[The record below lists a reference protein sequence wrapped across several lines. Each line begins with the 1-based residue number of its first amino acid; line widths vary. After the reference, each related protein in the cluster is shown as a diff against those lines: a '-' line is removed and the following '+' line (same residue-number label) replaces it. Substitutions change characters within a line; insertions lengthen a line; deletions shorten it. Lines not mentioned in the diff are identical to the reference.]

1 MLIFQCN
8 TNMCGEDW
16 GRWNRYL
23 ENQVSENKPIL
34 LPQDIDF
41 KVITDNESDVIDF
54 IDDFDDED
62 DDNDDNEKG
71 ETET

>member
-8 TNMCGEDW
+8 TKMNGEDW
-16 GRWNRYL
+16 QRWNSYL
-23 ENQVSENKPIL
+23 ENQVSKNKPIL

-41 KVITDNESDVIDF
+41 KVITDNESDIIDF

-62 DDNDDNEKG
+62 DDNDDDEKG
-71 ETET
+71 ETEV